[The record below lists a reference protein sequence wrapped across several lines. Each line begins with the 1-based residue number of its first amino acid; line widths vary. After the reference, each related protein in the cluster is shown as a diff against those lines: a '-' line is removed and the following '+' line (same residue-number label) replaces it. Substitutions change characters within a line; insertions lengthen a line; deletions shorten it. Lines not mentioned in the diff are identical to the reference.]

1 MLPFVEDAAE
11 LASLT
16 VFLALIASSPEPWG
30 RAEIS
35 VESLTS
41 LLLRAGAPS

>member
-16 VFLALIASSPEPWG
+16 LFVAFIAILA
-30 RAEIS
+30 RA
-35 VESLTS
+35 LG
-41 LLLRAGAPS
+41 AG

>member
-16 VFLALIASSPEPWG
+16 VFLALIA
-30 RAEIS
+30 
-35 VESLTS
+35 
-41 LLLRAGAPS
+41 LLARGVGAG

>member
-16 VFLALIASSPEPWG
+16 VFLALIALIA
-30 RAEIS
+30 RA
-35 VESLTS
+35 L
-41 LLLRAGAPS
+41 GAA